1 MKLLHHIGVELTAVK
16 REARVALEKKRHARS
31 NVPAWP
37 GRLQFSVKLSARP
50 SKRPVSGSV
59 QAAAAAKK
67 RRPCPCRPPLPLNSD
82 HVLFHSA
89 SREGTPSHDAVC
101 SAVSPWFCRV
111 GFERCESLHI
121 WHRVFDTCCCLCV
134 LSNLDLL

>member
-101 SAVSPWFCRV
+101 SASDSSYARV
-111 GFERCESLHI
+111 YTFGTEFSIPAAACASFQI
-121 WHRVFDTCCCLCV
+121 SIYYKINFK
-134 LSNLDLL
+134 